1 MAILK
6 NVEIQRTD
14 AQTLTKGTSA
24 QATAGAN
31 GAYQAGA
38 FRYNTE
44 NNEVHYHTGGQLVN
58 PVPRTATTPKTFVRP
73 QNLAANY
80 PGISAANPATSA
92 VEILKY
98 YPAAPDG
105 VYWINLPAV
114 GARQVYCVM
123 DARYAGGGWMMAM
136 KATRGGTFT
145 YGASYWTS
153 TNTLNDN
160 TSYYNRA
167 DQDFKGEVFN
177 RYPAKDL
184 LAYFPDLGNGGSLN
198 VGAWTWFQP
207 NFYNGQPRGST
218 FSGQVHSGGVG
229 GYSGG
234 SMSSG
239 GLSGGVRT
247 ELVTLF
253 NRVNRYFIQDADT
266 FSGGPGYGQFSSQ
279 VDIRFYG
286 FNWNDNLNSRWGF
299 GYNENGGGLYP
310 YGAEGSD
317 DLVGGLGTNYHSAGD
332 QINCCQNRTGVNRS
346 MRVELY
352 VR

>member
-6 NVEIQRTD
+6 NVEISGTTST
-14 AQTLTKGTSA
+14 TLTKGTSA
-24 QATAGAN
+24 QGSTGTN

-44 NNEVHYHTGGQLVN
+44 NNETHYHNGSQLVN
-58 PVPRTATTPKTFVRP
+58 PVRITPLTSPAYVRP
-73 QNLAANY
+73 QSLGSNY
-80 PGISAANPATSA
+80 PGISSSNPASSA

-98 YPAAPDG
+98 YPNAPDG
-105 VYWINLPAV
+105 VYWINLPSV
-114 GARQVYCVM
+114 GARQVYCIM
-123 DARYAGGGWMMAM
+123 NAAYAGGGWMMAM
-136 KATRGGTFT
+136 KATRGSTFT
-145 YGASYWTS
+145 FGASYWTS
-153 TNTLNDN
+153 TNVLNDN
-160 TSYYNRA
+160 SSYYNRS

-177 RYPAKDL
+177 RYPARDL
-184 LAYFPDLGNGGSLN
+184 LALWPDLGNGGSLN
-198 VGAWTWFQP
+198 VGVWSWYQP

-218 FSGQVHSGGVG
+218 YSGQVNNGGVQ

-234 SMSSG
+234 NMSSG

-279 VDIRFYG
+279 TDIRFYG

-310 YGAEGSD
+310 NGAEGSD
-317 DLVGGLGTNYHSAGD
+317 DLVGGIGTNYHSAGD
-332 QINCCQNRTGVNRS
+332 QINCCQNRTGINRS
-346 MRVELY
+346 ARVEVY